1 MTDLVL
7 LVSVV
12 GWVTSA
18 TARAALDH
26 LATEVEQQAIVV
38 LAEVVTIVTIL
49 VLLYVDYVIVVSG
62 LGFLAA
68 VRRSW
73 LTVEANWFLSVAVAV
88 ASVLVTGLVVTVA
101 ALGPT
106 SFPAVVPLLA
116 GQVVLLGLVGFVVDV
131 VLIVVYIDSM
141 ERRRIPDVTG

>member
-1 MTDLVL
+1 MTNLVL
-7 LVSVV
+7 VVSVV
-12 GWVTSA
+12 GWVMNA

-26 LATEVEQQAIVV
+26 LATEAAQQAAIVLV
-38 LAEVVTIVTIL
+38 EVVTVVTIL

-73 LTVEANWFLSVAVAV
+73 LTVEANWLLSVGVV
-88 ASVLVTGLVVTVA
+88 LVSVLASGLIVAATGVGASPLAGLLPLLAAQVA
-101 ALGPT
+101 ALGLVA
-106 SFPAVVPLLA
+106 FLA
-116 GQVVLLGLVGFVVDV
+116 DV

-141 ERRRIPDVTG
+141 ERRRIPDVTR